1 MLALKVLLFIRLCA
15 TRRFA
20 LCPGYC
26 PEIFD
31 GFLCWGDTEPGT
43 IANQSCPN
51 NMKAHFAFKECWPNG
66 SWFTNAANITWTDYQ
81 HCTKTSDE
89 VLEFYRCINFLYI
102 IGYSISSIALLASL
116 VIFLS
121 FRTLRCT
128 RIKIH
133 VQLFSSFL
141 TNNVLSIIWYTEIV
155 TKVAVTTENPFWCK
169 LLHVAK
175 EYFMVANYIWMF
187 CEALHLYIALELV
200 FLNEEKTMKWF
211 YVLGWGVPFL
221 IVFVHNMV
229 RVFHSKDTER
239 CLMQED
245 SFSAWFISVPVVLS
259 LGCSMVFLVDILR
272 VLLTIRNP
280 SSQNPAPDGIRKAV
294 RAAFILTPL
303 FGLQFILIPVKPDSQ
318 HPLYATHQYF
328 SMIIIAYQGLC
339 CAALFCFANHEVHQ
353 SMKRS
358 FQRKLNFHNTRSTNF
373 PTVDSNGAI
382 GANGHN
388 CTAIPLLAMRKGSA
402 QIEI

>member
-1 MLALKVLLFIRLCA
+1 MAPGSLTLQTSLGLIISIALRLP
-15 TRRFA
+15 TRF
-20 LCPGYC
+20 
-26 PEIFD
+26 
-31 GFLCWGDTEPGT
+31 
-43 IANQSCPN
+43 S
-51 NMKAHFAFKECWPNG
+51 
-66 SWFTNAANITWTDYQ
+66 
-81 HCTKTSDE
+81 
-89 VLEFYRCINFLYI
+89 RCINFLYI